1 MKKMSI
7 KAVLFDL
14 DGTLL
19 PMDLDVFIKGYF
31 SNLTKGMASRG
42 FDAKRFSKALL
53 AGVDAMM
60 RNDGEDTNENLFWG
74 TFEAVYGEE
83 ARSREPLFNEFYN
96 NEFQN
101 LSSLCG
107 VIEDAAWA
115 VRTIRDMGYRV
126 VLATN
131 PVFPPIA
138 TESRMKWAGLEPS
151 DFELYTTYANSSYTK
166 PNPKYY
172 LEIADKLGISPSE
185 CLMVGNDTT
194 DDMVAE
200 RVGMSVYLL
209 PEYLIN
215 KSGED
220 ISLYNY
226 GNLKN
231 LVAFVE
237 NLKLR
242 TED

>member
-1 MKKMSI
+1 MKNMSI

-19 PMDLDVFIKGYF
+19 PMDLDLFIKGYF
-31 SNLTKGMASRG
+31 TSLTKGMASRG
-42 FDAKRFSKALL
+42 FDAKRFSRALL
-53 AGVDAMM
+53 AGVDTMM
-60 RNDGEDTNENLFWG
+60 KNDGGDTNENRFWK

-83 ARSREPLFNEFYN
+83 VRSREPLFNEFYN

-107 VIEDAAWA
+107 VIDEAAMA
-115 VRTIRDMGYRV
+115 VRSIRDMGYRA

-138 TESRMKWAGLEPS
+138 TESRMRWAGLEPS
-151 DFELYTTYANSSYTK
+151 DFEFYTTYVNSSYAK

-172 LEIADKLGISPSE
+172 LEIAEKLGLDPSE

-200 RVGMSVYLL
+200 KVGMSVYLL

-215 KSGED
+215 KSGTD
-220 ISLYNY
+220 ISVYNY
-226 GNLKN
+226 GNLEN
-231 LVAFVE
+231 LVAFME

-242 TED
+242 TEN